1 MVKGT
6 LARAIETR
14 PRVQRA
20 HIAFVASCQ
29 KSAMAPPKR
38 DGDVHD
44 KPKLLVEELTSTQ
57 QDATMPRLGLALV
70 AMQGT
75 SQVDPQLSLIN
86 QPLALPRKNG
96 TYDGAWRVLWPASSG
111 VESLGRPQRAL
122 LGPDYRN
129 RSAREFPRRYSGCC
143 LVPTVP
149 GLSGSAKIDGLTCN
163 IGNSLHSPRRLATN
177 I

>member
-44 KPKLLVEELTSTQ
+44 KPKLLVEEVRR
-57 QDATMPRLGLALV
+57 AAVPRRRGNRLGRTFSAF
-70 AMQGT
+70 MQLH
-75 SQVDPQLSLIN
+75 Q
-86 QPLALPRKNG
+86 
-96 TYDGAWRVLWPASSG
+96 
-111 VESLGRPQRAL
+111 
-122 LGPDYRN
+122 
-129 RSAREFPRRYSGCC
+129 
-143 LVPTVP
+143 
-149 GLSGSAKIDGLTCN
+149 LTC
-163 IGNSLHSPRRLATN
+163 IRS
-177 I
+177 